1 MGIIL
6 IDPAWAGFY
15 LRRTAKCYYL
25 QEEKRKRELFPRVF
39 WKCSTF
45 KRGEW
50 IVDLGEHREM
60 MILLC
65 EQGHVCFQH
74 NCLPAGKNAYDY
86 EKEAMASEVRTL
98 ES

>member
-1 MGIIL
+1 M
-6 IDPAWAGFY
+6 
-15 LRRTAKCYYL
+15 
-25 QEEKRKRELFPRVF
+25 
-39 WKCSTF
+39 
-45 KRGEW
+45 
-50 IVDLGEHREM
+50 DLGEHREM